1 MATILSIVQSQ
12 LRLLSGRHSKS
23 CLKVASF
30 PSTRH
35 ESTSNVSLIMHLQIA
50 NPRVRFILATES
62 YGGHYGP
69 SFVTF
74 FDEQNA
80 KIDDGQIA
88 GEKITVS
95 ALMINKYVEC
105 TFVELD

>member
-1 MATILSIVQSQ
+1 
-12 LRLLSGRHSKS
+12 
-23 CLKVASF
+23 
-30 PSTRH
+30 
-35 ESTSNVSLIMHLQIA
+35 
-50 NPRVRFILATES
+50 LATES

-80 KIDDGQIA
+80 KIEAGQIT

-95 ALMINKYVEC
+95 ALMINNASK
-105 TFVELD
+105 